1 MTDGI
6 HSPRRYFVDRVGRR
20 VLIGLTIEETLEFER
35 LDNPPTPDESGNRVA
50 WGEDGMPTTITQEKR
65 WLELYSKHDAAWKH
79 WMIESRSGRRG
90 I

>member
-35 LDNPPTPDESGNRVA
+35 LDNPPAPDESGNHVA
-50 WGEDGMPTTITQEKR
+50 WDEDGIPTTTREKR
-65 WLELYSKHDAAWKH
+65 WFELYSKHDAAWKH
-79 WMIESRSGRRG
+79 WMIESRSGRRV